1 MLGVRKMVTQEG
13 CVQEIVPLSMWVGKF
28 VHKLEDGALG
38 VRVGILAL
46 SRLNMHSSAAAFA

>member
-13 CVQEIVPLSMWVGKF
+13 CVQEIVSLNMRVGKF
-28 VHKLEDGALG
+28 VHKLEDGVLG

-46 SRLNMHSSAAAFA
+46 SRLHSSAAAFA